1 MPTTTSLKESAQTF
15 RDKATKMLK
24 LVKINDYLKKIFN
37 VTKAISDSQ
46 ENLETLDKNKT
57 NAEKITARAEY
68 KMSKLDENDP
78 DYQEKK
84 EKAKKVIETETDRQ
98 TKELEYI
105 EIETK
110 EIKNYIEDRQKRL
123 IELEGFIEK
132 VESGEIKISITEVND
147 LAGSLIMKS

>member
-46 ENLETLDKNKT
+46 ENLETLDKNKA